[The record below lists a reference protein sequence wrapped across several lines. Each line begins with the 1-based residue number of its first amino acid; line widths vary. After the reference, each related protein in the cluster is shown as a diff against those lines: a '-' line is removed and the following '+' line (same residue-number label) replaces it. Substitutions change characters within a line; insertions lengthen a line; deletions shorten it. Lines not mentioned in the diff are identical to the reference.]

1 VRDLEIKEMPIE
13 ERYDK
18 LLDDFLLDTATYYSI
33 FKELGAE
40 DKVIDLSVK
49 VQKKMLPSI
58 LGGPVFSLLK
68 ILAPGRTFKQ
78 LSDTFMYT
86 AQTWHPLSTLE
97 VTDVSDRE
105 LILEVKNCVLL
116 KRLRD
121 IVNKTGLDIDPKF
134 FCEKDVKYFSTLF
147 KDYGVDVTIN
157 LEENGCKFLA
167 KMT

>member
-1 VRDLEIKEMPIE
+1 VRDLEINEMPIE
-13 ERYDK
+13 ERYDR
-18 LLDDFLLDTATYYSI
+18 LLDDFLLDTATYYSV

-40 DKVIDLSVK
+40 DKVIDLTVK

-58 LGGPVFSLLK
+58 LGGPIFSLLK

-78 LSDTFMYT
+78 VSDTWLYN

-97 VTDVSDRE
+97 ATNVSDRE

-134 FCEKDVKYFSTLF
+134 FCEKDVKYFEALF
-147 KDYGVDVTIN
+147 KDYGIDVTLN
-157 LEENGCKFLA
+157 LEENGCTFTA